1 MANRTIIQERLTF
14 YQDAYK
20 ELQAAYVAL
29 IGGGVQSYRIDDRQ
43 LTRFDTDKLLA
54 EMKDTERIIDE
65 LTAALEG
72 KAPRKAFGIIPRDW

>member
-1 MANRTIIQERLTF
+1 MANRTIIQARLTF

-20 ELQAAYVAL
+20 ELQTAYVAL

-43 LTRFDTDKLLA
+43 LTRFDTDKLLE
-54 EMKDTERIIDE
+54 EMKDVESTIDT